1 MRSVKIQKKN
11 QLYKDASYSTL
22 KKIGSH
28 FIISLNTKKKINN
41 QQKMLAVKILLNK

>member
-22 KKIGSH
+22 KKLEATLLFH
-28 FIISLNTKKKINN
+28 LTLKKK
-41 QQKMLAVKILLNK
+41 